1 MVSAS
6 GRKCGG
12 IDIGFISAYEANATV
27 FLSRV
32 SVFGMGCFR
41 GLVSFLLWFSPKG
54 CRLGRVFLF
63 FDLSGD
69 AAVCDDG

>member
-1 MVSAS
+1 M
-6 GRKCGG
+6 KP
-12 IDIGFISAYEANATV
+12 

-41 GLVSFLLWFSPKG
+41 GLVSFLIWFSPKG
-54 CRLGRVFLF
+54 CCLGRVFLF